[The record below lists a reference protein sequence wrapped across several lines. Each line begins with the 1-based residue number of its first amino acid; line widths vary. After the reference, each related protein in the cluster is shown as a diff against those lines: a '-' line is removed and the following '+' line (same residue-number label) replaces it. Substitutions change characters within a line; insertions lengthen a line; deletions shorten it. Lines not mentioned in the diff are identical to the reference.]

1 MAQYFMD
8 FYGIDGPKNMGN
20 RIKVF
25 DSLIDARRY
34 AIKFLMTKERLAEKK
49 FENYRKYGGEIP
61 YAVYGVPINTI
72 KNGIYSR
79 CGYVQKDYTRDG
91 KVKFTWR
98 GYTINPNGTLRKTAK
113 KKASPFGL

>member
-61 YAVYGVPINTI
+61 YAVYGVSINTI